1 MTLGPPDPAPEQD
14 VLAQS
19 DLAPEQDVI
28 DMLLA
33 QHQRAREL
41 LAEVRSGGPG
51 KHQAFEDLRAMLAA
65 HEKAE
70 EIVVRPVTRQVAG
83 DGVADARNNEEKHAD
98 EVLAALATLDTSSA
112 EFDTMFADFEKA
124 VSAHAEHEETEEF
137 PRIRAGR
144 SHQELVAMGQEL
156 LAAE

>member
-1 MTLGPPDPAPEQD
+1 MTLGPPDPAPE
-14 VLAQS
+14 
-19 DLAPEQDVI
+19 PDVI
-28 DMLLA
+28 DILLA

-41 LAEVRSGGPG
+41 LAEVTSGGAG
-51 KHQAFEDLRAMLAA
+51 KHRAFEDLRALLAA

-70 EIVVRPVTRQVAG
+70 ESVVRPVTRQVAG
-83 DGVADARNNEEKHAD
+83 DGVADARNSEEAHAD
-98 EVLAALATLDTSSA
+98 KVLAALGGLDVSSA
-112 EFDTMFADFEKA
+112 EFDAMFADFEQA

-144 SHQELVAMGQEL
+144 SREELVTMGREL